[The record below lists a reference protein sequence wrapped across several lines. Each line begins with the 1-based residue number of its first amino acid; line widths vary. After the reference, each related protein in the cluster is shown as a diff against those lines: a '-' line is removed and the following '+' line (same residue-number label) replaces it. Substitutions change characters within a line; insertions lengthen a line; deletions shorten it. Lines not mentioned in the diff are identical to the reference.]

1 MGVRSDI
8 TRPPASLR
16 HSSSTSALTALTCP
30 TRCSSRP
37 RYLRR
42 AGSRDVSVAPEA
54 IPASPVPKAGVLDAE
69 LLADFGHQL
78 RNQLNAVLGAAGL
91 LAMTASTTEER
102 ELASIVE
109 IGAEQVARLVEEVL
123 DAAMIQSGEFELAL
137 HPFDVRSSVESCL
150 GLVAETA
157 GAKALDLSFRAELDV
172 PSVIVGDSKRVEEIL
187 LTLLHGGLERTER
200 GGVGVELSCQP
211 EGGLMRL
218 KFAVRDTGKGV
229 PARILRGGLGDPGGP
244 RAEREPGDRLAIL
257 NLATCKR
264 LVEMMDGELRV
275 EQGGVE
281 AGPDAGT
288 LFEFTILAEAMPAP
302 VTTALVTLEAMRVL
316 VVAADAT
323 ERRVM
328 ALQTETWGA
337 TAANATAEE
346 AIGLVQGGHPFDIAL
361 IEHRFPA
368 IDGLSLSASLRGLR
382 THEQLPI
389 VLIAAVPP
397 GAEEAGAADS
407 GLVQATLTKPVAPR
421 SLHDVMA
428 QVGARPAAPAAVE
441 RVAPGA
447 LNVLVADDN
456 ALNQNLLRRL
466 VVKLGHKVDVVS
478 NGREAVAAVAQVP
491 YDAVLMDVLMPE
503 MDGLEAAEAI
513 CRPWPRGTRP
523 RLIGRTALAGP
534 GDRERCLKA
543 GFDDYMVK
551 PVHLEQLAEAFKVA
565 AGWRTIS

>member
-1 MGVRSDI
+1 MPMENQGMGADGRG
-8 TRPPASLR
+8 PAR
-16 HSSSTSALTALTCP
+16 K
-30 TRCSSRP
+30 
-37 RYLRR
+37 
-42 AGSRDVSVAPEA
+42 DD
-54 IPASPVPKAGVLDAE
+54 VLDAE

-78 RNQLNAVLGAAGL
+78 RNQLNAILGAAGL
-91 LAMTASTTEER
+91 LSMSAESTEER

-109 IGAEQVARLVEEVL
+109 LGAEQVARLVEEVL
-123 DAAMIQSGEFELAL
+123 DAAMIQGGEFELAL

-150 GLVAETA
+150 GLVAEIA
-157 GAKALDLSFRAELDV
+157 GAKGLDMSFRAELDV
-172 PSVIVGDSKRVEEIL
+172 PSVIVGDSKRLEQIL
-187 LTLLHGGLERTER
+187 LTLLHGGLERTLR
-200 GGVGVELSCQP
+200 GGVGIELSCQAR
-211 EGGLMRL
+211 GDLTGL
-218 KFAVRDTGKGV
+218 KFSVRDTGKGM
-229 PARILRGGLGDPGGP
+229 PARILRTAFGEGGGQSAPL
-244 RAEREPGDRLAIL
+244 EPGDRLAIL

-288 LFEFTILAEAMPAP
+288 LFEFTILAEALPTPVAAAP
-302 VTTALVTLEAMRVL
+302 VTLEGMKVL
-316 VVAADAT
+316 VVAAEAT

-337 TAANATAEE
+337 VATPATPEE
-346 AIGLVQGGHPFDIAL
+346 AVALVETGNSYDVAL

-368 IDGLSLSASLRGLR
+368 INGLTVCASLRGLR
-382 THEQLPI
+382 GPAQLPI
-389 VLIAAVPP
+389 VLIAAAPP
-397 GAEEAGAADS
+397 GAEEAGAADA

-421 SLHDVMA
+421 KLHDVMA
-428 QVGARPAAPAAVE
+428 QVGTHPVAPAAPIE

-478 NGREAVAAVAQVP
+478 NGREAVAAVAQTP

-513 CRPWPRGTRP
+513 CRRWPRGTRP
-523 RLIGRTALAGP
+523 RLIALTALAGP
-534 GDRERCLKA
+534 GDQERCLKA
-543 GFDDYMVK
+543 GFDDYMIK

-565 AGWRTIS
+565 AGWRTNPAGVVPTA